1 MSIPANQGE
10 EMAFDT
16 DAMVTRTRQVERS
29 EATRAALVTA
39 ARDLFSEK
47 GFGDTATEDIVAAA
61 GVTRGALYHHFRDK
75 TDLFRA
81 VYEDIE
87 YEMKDRLE
95 GAMQK
100 DDINE
105 AVASGISAY
114 LKECRNPVLQQIM
127 FNDAPSVLGWE
138 ACVEI
143 GDRHGR
149 GVIRAGLQRA
159 IDEGLMDPMPVDL
172 VVQMV
177 RGALMEAGQFVART
191 PNVNIEEVETT
202 VFRFLTGLLKQPP
215 EAQ

>member
-1 MSIPANQGE
+1 
-10 EMAFDT
+10 MAFDT
-16 DAMVTRTRQVERS
+16 DAMATRTRQVERS

-81 VYEDIE
+81 VYEYIE

-138 ACVEI
+138 VCVEI

-191 PNVNIEEVETT
+191 PNVNIDEVEMT
-202 VFRFLTGLLKQPP
+202 VFRFLTGLLKQPH
-215 EAQ
+215 EE

>member
-1 MSIPANQGE
+1 
-10 EMAFDT
+10 MAFDT
-16 DAMVTRTRQVERS
+16 GAMATKTRQVERS

-39 ARDLFSEK
+39 ARNLFSQK

-87 YEMKDRLE
+87 FEMKDRLE
-95 GAMQK
+95 GAMDK
-100 DDINE
+100 GDIIE
-105 AVASGISAY
+105 AIASGISAY

-159 IDEGLMDPMPVDL
+159 MDEGLIDPVPVDL
-172 VVQMV
+172 VVQMI
-177 RGALMEAGQFVART
+177 RGALMEAGQYVART
-191 PNVNIEEVETT
+191 PNVDIEEVEAT
-202 VFRFLTGLLKQPP
+202 VFKFLTGLLKQPP
-215 EAQ
+215 E

>member
-1 MSIPANQGE
+1 
-10 EMAFDT
+10 MAFDT
-16 DAMVTRTRQVERS
+16 GAMATRTRQVERS

-95 GAMQK
+95 GAMDK
-100 DDINE
+100 GDIIE
-105 AVASGISAY
+105 AIASGISAY

-159 IDEGLMDPMPVDL
+159 MDEGLIDPVPVDL
-172 VVQMV
+172 VVQMI
-177 RGALMEAGQFVART
+177 RGALMEAGQYVART
-191 PNVNIEEVETT
+191 ANVDIEEVEAT
-202 VFRFLTGLLKQPP
+202 VFKFLTGLLKQPV
-215 EAQ
+215 E

>member
-1 MSIPANQGE
+1 
-10 EMAFDT
+10 
-16 DAMVTRTRQVERS
+16 
-29 EATRAALVTA
+29 
-39 ARDLFSEK
+39 
-47 GFGDTATEDIVAAA
+47 VAAA

-95 GAMQK
+95 GAMAK
-100 DDINE
+100 GDIIE
-105 AVASGISAY
+105 AISSGISAY

-159 IDEGLMDPMPVDL
+159 MDEGLIDPVPVDL
-172 VVQMV
+172 VVQMI
-177 RGALMEAGQFVART
+177 RGALMEAGQYVART
-191 PNVNIEEVETT
+191 ANVDIEEVEAT
-202 VFRFLTGLLKQPP
+202 VFKFLTGLLKQPV
-215 EAQ
+215 EQ